1 MTSPREHAEKLL
13 EEFNLCIAAKPRH
26 NAVDVQLEKD
36 SCAKFAYHLNSQLG
50 WGTDNDIAE
59 ASHQLEFR
67 LTRLKE
73 KIVFEV
79 LKHGI

>member
-1 MTSPREHAEKLL
+1 MINPREHAEKLL
-13 EEFNLCIAAKPRH
+13 EEFDLCVKAKPRH

-59 ASHQLEFR
+59 AAYQLEFR